1 MRPRILLV
9 NPPIY
14 DFTAYDFWLKPFGML
29 TAAAGLRGR
38 TDLVLFDYLDRNSP
52 YGTDNAESAVDKWGR
67 GHFQAQKIDKPIQ
80 FASILRNYRR
90 FGVMRSHFQDFLKK
104 KSPFDHVLIQTS
116 MTYWY
121 PGVMEVIEDVR
132 SFLPGASVVLGGTYV
147 GLCPDH
153 AKTIGADTLIPDS
166 DTTYL
171 DSLAPGTNKDYQP
184 PLWELYDKLD
194 VGVIKLTVG
203 CPYHCTYCGVHLLNT
218 CGFKARPLTEC
229 IADLQMLLDKGVTNI
244 AFYDDALLYHPEKVL
259 IPFLEYV
266 ISNDIKVNFHTPNA
280 LHARFITPEIA
291 NIMVRGGFKTFFL
304 GFESKSG
311 DFHSK
316 TGSKVVSDE
325 LVTAAENLINAGAD
339 KKNIATYQIIGH
351 PNSDLQELE
360 ESMRFANSLGLKVML
375 ADFSPIP
382 GTPDGDY
389 CQKYTDLTEP
399 LNHNKT
405 AFPIIH
411 LGTEKVNY
419 FKSLNKKLNR
429 KL

>member
-14 DFTAYDFWLKPFGML
+14 DFTAYNFWLKPFGML
-29 TAAAGLRGR
+29 TAAANLRSGA
-38 TDLVLFDYLDRNSP
+38 DLVLYDFLDRNSP
-52 YGTDNAESAVDKWGR
+52 DSTNHTKSTTDKWGR
-67 GHFQAQKIDKPIQ
+67 GHFQGNKIEKPKQ
-80 FASILRNYRR
+80 FASIPRIYRR
-90 FGVMRSHFQDFLKK
+90 FGDDRSTFQTFLQKNT
-104 KSPFDHVLIQTS
+104 PFDHILIQTS

-121 PGVMEVIEDVR
+121 PGVMEVIADVR
-132 SFLPGASVVLGGTYV
+132 EFSGGANIVLGGSYV

-153 AKTIGADTLIPDS
+153 AKTLDADILIPDS
-166 DTTYL
+166 DATFIQ
-171 DSLAPGTNKDYQP
+171 SLIPETSKKYQP

-194 VGVIKLTVG
+194 FGVMKLTRG
-203 CPYHCTYCGVHLLNT
+203 CPYHCTYCGVHLLNAG
-218 CGFKARPLTEC
+218 GFIARDLNEC
-229 IADLQMLLDKGVTNI
+229 VTDLQQLTNKGVTNI
-244 AFYDDALLYHPEKVL
+244 AFYDDALLYQPEKIL
-259 IPFLEYV
+259 IPFLEHV
-266 ISNDIKVNFHTPNA
+266 ISNNIKVNFHTPNA

-291 NIMVRGGFKTFFL
+291 NIMVRGGFKTFYL

-316 TGSKVVSDE
+316 TGSKVVSGE
-325 LVTAAENLINAGAD
+325 LVSAAKNLINAGAD

-389 CQKYTDLTEP
+389 CQKFVDLTEP

-411 LGTEKVNY
+411 LGQEKINH
-419 FKSLNKKLNR
+419 FKSLCKKLNR
-429 KL
+429 NT